1 MNIQKI
7 RSSIEK
13 SRGQRRN
20 FRFNG
25 SRNQIEEFSG
35 TIENTYNYIFLV
47 KLDNEK
53 EQLRSFSYTDI
64 LTESLE
70 IFDDK

>member
-1 MNIQKI
+1 MNIEKI
-7 RSSIEK
+7 KNDIEDIK
-13 SRGQRRN
+13 GKKRT

-35 TIENTYNYIFLV
+35 TIENVYNYIFLV
-47 KLDNEK
+47 KIDNEN
-53 EQLRSFSYTDI
+53 ESLRSFSYTDI

>member
-1 MNIQKI
+1 MNIEKI
-7 RSSIEK
+7 RNNIENSK
-13 SRGQRRN
+13 GQKKI

-35 TIENTYNYIFLV
+35 IIENVYNYIFLV
-47 KLDNEK
+47 KIDNEN
-53 EQLRSFSYTDI
+53 ESLRSFSYTDI

>member
-7 RSSIEK
+7 RSTIEK
-13 SRGQRRN
+13 SRGQKRN

-35 TIENTYNYIFLV
+35 IIENTYNYIFLV

>member
-1 MNIQKI
+1 MNIEKI
-7 RSSIEK
+7 KKVVQNNKGKKRM
-13 SRGQRRN
+13 

-35 TIENTYNYIFLV
+35 TIENVYNYIFLV
-47 KLDNEK
+47 KIDNEN
-53 EQLRSFSYTDI
+53 ESLRSFSYADI

>member
-1 MNIQKI
+1 MNIEKI
-7 RSSIEK
+7 RNTIENSK
-13 SRGQRRN
+13 GKKKI

-35 TIENTYNYIFLV
+35 TIENVYNYIFLV
-47 KLDNEK
+47 KIDNDNES
-53 EQLRSFSYTDI
+53 LRSFSYTDI

-70 IFDDK
+70 IFEDK

>member
-1 MNIQKI
+1 MNIEKI
-7 RSSIEK
+7 RNNIENSVGK
-13 SRGQRRN
+13 KKN

-35 TIENTYNYIFLV
+35 TIENVYNYIFLI
-47 KLDNEK
+47 KIDNEN
-53 EQLRSFSYTDI
+53 ESLRSFSYTDI